1 MIERDPSRESAGR
14 QRVDRELAEHVDR
27 LGAVVGRVG
36 EDVCEDLGAAHG
48 LALPIAE
55 VDEDGRAIEPLD
67 GIGPAVVR
75 GVGDLAELMNGEGP
89 LIAQPWRGLA
99 VVVDVEP
106 MRRRADGVGERVAE
120 GADTHLEGPIE
131 LRFGQR
137 RGASEDFQI
146 GPACVLDEEKIRV
159 RARGVGAGVC
169 VHARSL
175 RRCEPVQVQRVLL
188 SGVPPAS
195 RAPRDEDLSV
205 PDAADPHPAGK
216 SSLRRGN
223 SLENSRKQ
231 KPCGLGMRQCDV
243 QLLRP
248 DEAYPVQAKPH
259 LTEPMDDETF
269 VRAIARGETRALG
282 DLAEL
287 HESMLLGIALALVG
301 HRRDVACDVVQ
312 DAWVSVLRSASTFRA
327 TGSVRAWL
335 TRITVNAARDRLR
348 RERSNGGLRSFRLTN
363 DAAANEQVNV
373 ADALGPTESLDGALR
388 LLSAREREVVLLC
401 HCKGLTHVEA
411 AHALDMPIGSLKTT
425 LTRAMRT
432 LRAQLGEEAG
442 S

>member
-1 MIERDPSRESAGR
+1 
-14 QRVDRELAEHVDR
+14 
-27 LGAVVGRVG
+27 
-36 EDVCEDLGAAHG
+36 
-48 LALPIAE
+48 
-55 VDEDGRAIEPLD
+55 
-67 GIGPAVVR
+67 
-75 GVGDLAELMNGEGP
+75 
-89 LIAQPWRGLA
+89 
-99 VVVDVEP
+99 
-106 MRRRADGVGERVAE
+106 
-120 GADTHLEGPIE
+120 
-131 LRFGQR
+131 
-137 RGASEDFQI
+137 
-146 GPACVLDEEKIRV
+146 
-159 RARGVGAGVC
+159 
-169 VHARSL
+169 
-175 RRCEPVQVQRVLL
+175 
-188 SGVPPAS
+188 
-195 RAPRDEDLSV
+195 
-205 PDAADPHPAGK
+205 
-216 SSLRRGN
+216 
-223 SLENSRKQ
+223 
-231 KPCGLGMRQCDV
+231 MRQCDV